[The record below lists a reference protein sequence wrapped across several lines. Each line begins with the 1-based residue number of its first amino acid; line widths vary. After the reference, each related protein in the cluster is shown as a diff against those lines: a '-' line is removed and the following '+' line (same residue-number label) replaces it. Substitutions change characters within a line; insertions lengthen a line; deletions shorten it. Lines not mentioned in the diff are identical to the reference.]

1 MLQPNLLIVETDDE
15 YRFELEPKL
24 SDEGFRLFQTS
35 DGDAIFDTI
44 KKNEVSLMLLGPAIA
59 AGDRIDLCRRIKGNE
74 ETRGVAVVFA
84 TVEGEFAGMEGLSPG
99 ADDYVTKP
107 YNSSELLA
115 KLRSL
120 YKIHEYQIKLESL
133 VEFARGI
140 NRLKYKEIRET
151 LQEWMER
158 ILPADRFSVFVYSEK
173 RDSLIMLAKTGGSAD
188 LEGLTIRAEE
198 SPIMNDALKTGETKL
213 VTDFQGSEFYT
224 GHGRKYSDGY
234 ALCLPLKI
242 GNEIMG
248 AMNLSGESKGFFSNL
263 DLSYVSLI
271 SEVIAASLQNA
282 SMHKEQK
289 RLAIT
294 DGLTGLTNR
303 RRFQELLLH
312 NFARAARYKLKLS
325 CILCDI
331 DHFKKVNDDYGHLS
345 GDAIL
350 QEIAVRMKRHLRE
363 VDTIARYGGEEFV
376 MLLPE
381 TDRDGAKIVAER
393 IREDVAGSK
402 FMIPGGSINVSISL
416 GICDNS
422 QEDTLTGEALVDYA
436 DQALYLAKERGRNQ
450 TVIMEKDEME

>member
-1 MLQPNLLIVETDDE
+1 MQ
-15 YRFELEPKL
+15 
-24 SDEGFRLFQTS
+24 
-35 DGDAIFDTI
+35 
-44 KKNEVSLMLLGPAIA
+44 
-59 AGDRIDLCRRIKGNE
+59 
-74 ETRGVAVVFA
+74 
-84 TVEGEFAGMEGLSPG
+84 
-99 ADDYVTKP
+99 
-107 YNSSELLA
+107 
-115 KLRSL
+115 
-120 YKIHEYQIKLESL
+120 
-133 VEFARGI
+133 
-140 NRLKYKEIRET
+140 
-151 LQEWMER
+151 R

-188 LEGLTIRAEE
+188 MEGLTMRPEE
-198 SPIMNDALKTGETKL
+198 SPIMNEALKTGETKL

-282 SMHKEQK
+282 SMHREQK

-303 RRFQELLLH
+303 RRFQELLQH
-312 NFARAARYKLKLS
+312 NFARAARYDLKLS

-331 DHFKKVNDDYGHLS
+331 DHFKNVNDNHGHLA

-363 VDTIARYGGEEFV
+363 VDTLARYGGEEFV

-381 TDRDGAKIVAER
+381 TDQDGARIVSER

-402 FMIPGGSINVSISL
+402 FDFPGGSIDVTISL
-416 GICDNS
+416 GICDNG
-422 QEDTLTGEALVDYA
+422 QKDTLTGEALVDFA

-450 TVIMEKDEME
+450 TVILEQDAED